1 MNRCFIALFVSLVG
15 LVASAAQQTK
25 TNVVCFV
32 RFADEDETVFTNTPE
47 HYATLFN
54 GDGEVNVAGLEQ
66 AMNEGRVKVS
76 FALNASTGR
85 PDACLNGE
93 VVETEIRS
101 MEVSS
106 RVSKVAALP
115 ISQSSGSA
123 PI

>member
-54 GDGEVNVAGLEQ
+54 GDGEEVNSVYSYFKWVSYGNLDWKTSFFPSQAGSTI
-66 AMNEGRVKVS
+66 VVS
-76 FALNASTGR
+76 
-85 PDACLNGE
+85 
-93 VVETEIRS
+93 
-101 MEVSS
+101 
-106 RVSKVAALP
+106 
-115 ISQSSGSA
+115 
-123 PI
+123 